1 MVDDG
6 GVRAPAATAGPHR
19 VAVLV
24 RHGVMPLEL
33 GAVHQVFR
41 QARSA
46 DGVPLYEVTTC
57 APAPGPVRTDADF
70 TVQVE
75 AGPEALAGADTVVVP
90 ASHDPGATDFTGA
103 LGPELAAAL
112 ARVPAS
118 ARVASVC
125 TAAFVLAAAG
135 WLDGRRATTHWRSAA
150 QLARQFPRVRVD
162 PDVLFVDEGQVLT
175 SAGEAAGIDLCLHLV
190 RRDHGA
196 VVANEVA
203 RATVVPPYR
212 DGGQV
217 QYIPRPAAPTGPATA
232 TARAWALEHLGEPV
246 SLESWAAAHA
256 MSPRTLSRR
265 FRDETGVSPM
275 RWLTIQRVERA
286 RELLELTDRPVD
298 RVAADVGFGTA
309 VSLRQHL
316 HDRLGVTP
324 SAYRATFRGSP

>member
-1 MVDDG
+1 V
-6 GVRAPAATAGPHR
+6 HR

-24 RHGVMPLEL
+24 RDGVMPLEL
-33 GAVHQVFR
+33 GAVHQIFR
-41 QARSA
+41 QARSPGGA
-46 DGVPLYEVTTC
+46 PLYEVTTC
-57 APAPGPVRTDADF
+57 APVAGPVRTDADF
-70 TVQVE
+70 RVDVV
-75 AGPEALAGADTVVVP
+75 AGPEALAVADTVVVP
-90 ASHDPGATDFTGA
+90 ASHDPHATDFTGVLA
-103 LGPELAAAL
+103 PDLAAAL
-112 ARVPAS
+112 NRVPAG

-125 TAAFVLAAAG
+125 TGAFVLAAAE
-135 WLDGRRATTHWRSAA
+135 WLDGHRATTHWRSAA
-150 QLARQFPRVRVD
+150 LLARLFPRVRVD

-196 VVANEVA
+196 GVANEVA

-217 QYIPRPAAPTGPATA
+217 QYIPRPAAPTGPGTA
-232 TARAWALEHLGEPV
+232 AARQWALEHLGEPV

-275 RWLTIQRVERA
+275 RWLTVQRVERA

-324 SAYRATFRGSP
+324 SAYRATFRGPASPPA